1 MDNNVVITNQQ
12 VIDDINSDCD
22 NLSIHSGI
30 SDITCSDFGKT
41 QQSGFNMNLKQDLE
55 NKENDMNAANNSNG
69 SSFFSGASESE
80 MKKLYKEFVKIML
93 KLKFEKIPTS
103 HMGQKIPEKLLFK
116 ECTKREVPQENW
128 SEYIL
133 EELTHPE
140 KYFNQIKKDKKR
152 PTKFQLRPYMDII
165 NEEEF

>member
-69 SSFFSGASESE
+69 SSFF
-80 MKKLYKEFVKIML
+80 
-93 KLKFEKIPTS
+93 P
-103 HMGQKIPEKLLFK
+103 GQA
-116 ECTKREVPQENW
+116 
-128 SEYIL
+128 
-133 EELTHPE
+133 
-140 KYFNQIKKDKKR
+140 NQR
-152 PTKFQLRPYMDII
+152 
-165 NEEEF
+165 